1 MSNESISTNKLTIGY
16 RDPHSEV
23 RVQTDLTFSL
33 QTGEMVC
40 MLGPNGCGKST
51 LLRTLAG
58 LQPAIEGEFRIQNS
72 DVSIQ
77 NSDVRS
83 QTSKE
88 VALVLTERLSMDN
101 TTVHDVVAMGRYPYT
116 SFLGGL
122 TDEDERIIAESL
134 EKVGFKNSDV
144 RSQSSDV
151 RNQNSDVRSQSS
163 DVRSQSSD
171 VRSQSSDVRNQSS
184 DVAKTFFNAH
194 SDGEKQRILIAK
206 ALAQQTPIILLD
218 EPTAH
223 LDLPHR
229 ILVLRLLRQLA
240 HEQGKTVLI
249 STHELDLALALS
261 DRILLMTPGKGVQLD
276 TAENLRKSDAFTRAF
291 GMDIFHPLG
300 G

>member
-1 MSNESISTNKLTIGY
+1 MSNVSISTNKLCIGY
-16 RDPHSEV
+16 RTASGGEHI
-23 RVQTDLTFSL
+23 VQTDLSFSL
-33 QTGEMVC
+33 YAGEMVC

-58 LQPAIEGEFRIQNS
+58 LQPALSGEYS
-72 DVSIQ
+72 VMGYGLP
-77 NSDVRS
+77 V
-83 QTSKE
+83 TGSKCI
-88 VALVLTERLSMDN
+88 ALVLAERVSLEN

-122 TDEDERIIAESL
+122 TAADEAIIEEAL
-134 EKVGFKNSDV
+134 EAVGFEHSAV
-144 RSQSSDV
+144 SLQHS
-151 RNQNSDVRSQSS
+151 
-163 DVRSQSSD
+163 
-171 VRSQSSDVRNQSS
+171 
-184 DVAKTFFNAH
+184 AFNAH

-229 ILVLRLLRQLA
+229 ILILRLLRKLA

-261 DRILLMTPGKGVQLD
+261 DRILLMTPHQGIQLD
-276 TAENLRKSDAFTRAF
+276 TAEALKKADAFTSAF
-291 GMDIFHPLG
+291 GMDIFNPFG
-300 G
+300 

>member
-1 MSNESISTNKLTIGY
+1 MSNVSISTNSLTIGY
-16 RDPHSEV
+16 RTASGTEYP
-23 RVQTDLTFSL
+23 VQTDLKFSL
-33 QTGEMVC
+33 HTGEMLC
-40 MLGPNGCGKST
+40 MPGPNGCGKST

-58 LQPAIEGEFRIQNS
+58 LQPALSGEYKIQNS
-72 DVSIQ
+72 DRPEKS
-77 NSDVRS
+77 
-83 QTSKE
+83 

-122 TDEDERIIAESL
+122 SEQDERIIAASL
-134 EKVGFKNSDV
+134 EAVGFDLVALNSTL
-144 RSQSSDV
+144 SP
-151 RNQNSDVRSQSS
+151 
-163 DVRSQSSD
+163 
-171 VRSQSSDVRNQSS
+171 
-184 DVAKTFFNAH
+184 FNAH

-229 ILVLRLLRQLA
+229 ILILRLLRQLA

-261 DRILLMTPGKGVQLD
+261 DRILLMSPAGRGIQLD
-276 TAENLRKSDAFTRAF
+276 TSEALKKADAFTSAF
-291 GMDIFHPLG
+291 GMDIFSPLG
-300 G
+300 

>member
-1 MSNESISTNKLTIGY
+1 MSNVSISTNKLSIGY
-16 RDPHSEV
+16 RSQHSEV
-23 RVQTDLTFSL
+23 RIQTDLDFAL
-33 QTGEMVC
+33 QQGEMVC

-58 LQPAIEGEFRIQNS
+58 LQPALSGDFTHCNAK
-72 DVSIQ
+72 SI
-77 NSDVRS
+77 
-83 QTSKE
+83 
-88 VALVLTERLSMDN
+88 ALVLTERLSMDN

-122 TDEDERIIAESL
+122 TDEDEKIIAQAL
-134 EKVGFKNSDV
+134 QQVGFK
-144 RSQSSDV
+144 
-151 RNQNSDVRSQSS
+151 
-163 DVRSQSSD
+163 
-171 VRSQSSDVRNQSS
+171 
-184 DVAKTFFNAH
+184 DVAVSETMFNAH

-229 ILVLRLLRQLA
+229 ILILRLLRNLA

-261 DRILLMTPGKGVQLD
+261 DRILLMAPNNGGVLLD
-276 TAENLRKSDAFTRAF
+276 TAENLKKRTLSRPLSEW
-291 GMDIFHPLG
+291 IFLTP
-300 G
+300 

>member
-1 MSNESISTNKLTIGY
+1 MSNVSISTNKLAIGY
-16 RDPHSEV
+16 RFRTGASRPFGEAV
-23 RVQTDLTFSL
+23 VQHDLSFSL
-33 QTGEMVC
+33 YEGEMVC

-58 LQPAIEGEFRIQNS
+58 LQPALAGEFCLSAERS
-72 DVSIQ
+72 VSPKGGPYSVSEQ
-77 NSDVRS
+77 SERS
-83 QTSKE
+83 KAI
-88 VALVLTERLSMDN
+88 ALVLTERLSLEN

-122 TDEDERIIAESL
+122 TDEDEAIISQAL
-134 EKVGFKNSDV
+134 EQVGFAPSHQGEG
-144 RSQSSDV
+144 RGGATS
-151 RNQNSDVRSQSS
+151 
-163 DVRSQSSD
+163 
-171 VRSQSSDVRNQSS
+171 
-184 DVAKTFFNAH
+184 FFNAH

-240 HEQGKTVLI
+240 HEQGKTILI

-261 DRILLMTPGKGVQLD
+261 DRILLMSPKAQGVQLD
-276 TAENLRKSDAFTRAF
+276 TAENLKKADAFTSAF
-291 GMDIFHPLG
+291 GMNIFNPLG
-300 G
+300 

>member
-1 MSNESISTNKLTIGY
+1 MSNVSISTNSLTIGY
-16 RDPHSEV
+16 RIASGTEYP
-23 RVQTDLTFSL
+23 VQTDLNFSL
-33 QTGEMVC
+33 HTGEMVC

-58 LQPAIEGEFRIQNS
+58 LQPALSGEYKIQNTAS
-72 DVSIQ
+72 RPEKS
-77 NSDVRS
+77 
-83 QTSKE
+83 

-122 TDEDERIIAESL
+122 SEQDERIIAESL
-134 EKVGFKNSDV
+134 EAVGFDLVALNSTL
-144 RSQSSDV
+144 SP
-151 RNQNSDVRSQSS
+151 
-163 DVRSQSSD
+163 
-171 VRSQSSDVRNQSS
+171 
-184 DVAKTFFNAH
+184 FNAH

-229 ILVLRLLRQLA
+229 ILILRLLRQLA

-261 DRILLMTPGKGVQLD
+261 DRILLMSPAGRGIQLD
-276 TAENLRKSDAFTRAF
+276 TPETLKKADAFTSAF
-291 GMDIFHPLG
+291 GMDIFSPLG
-300 G
+300 

>member
-1 MSNESISTNKLTIGY
+1 
-16 RDPHSEV
+16 
-23 RVQTDLTFSL
+23 
-33 QTGEMVC
+33 

-72 DVSIQ
+72 EYRIQ
-77 NSDVRS
+77 NSDVRT
-83 QTSKE
+83 QKSKE

-122 TDEDERIIAESL
+122 TAEDERIIAESL
-134 EKVGFKNSDV
+134 EKVGFQSSDVRSQNSDFRSQKSDV

-151 RNQNSDVRSQSS
+151 RNQNSE
-163 DVRSQSSD
+163 
-171 VRSQSSDVRNQSS
+171 
-184 DVAKTFFNAH
+184 VAKTFFNAH

-276 TAENLRKSDAFTRAF
+276 TADALKQSDAFTRAF

>member
-1 MSNESISTNKLTIGY
+1 MSNVSISTNSLTIGY
-16 RDPHSEV
+16 RIASGTEFP
-23 RVQTDLTFSL
+23 VQTDLNFSL
-33 QTGEMVC
+33 LTGEMVC

-58 LQPAIEGEFRIQNS
+58 LQPALSGEYKIQNS
-72 DVSIQ
+72 DRPEKS
-77 NSDVRS
+77 
-83 QTSKE
+83 

-122 TDEDERIIAESL
+122 SEQDERIIAESL
-134 EKVGFKNSDV
+134 EAVGFDLLALNS
-144 RSQSSDV
+144 SHSP
-151 RNQNSDVRSQSS
+151 
-163 DVRSQSSD
+163 
-171 VRSQSSDVRNQSS
+171 
-184 DVAKTFFNAH
+184 FNAH

-229 ILVLRLLRQLA
+229 ILILRLLRQLA

-261 DRILLMTPGKGVQLD
+261 DRILLMSPAGRGIQLD
-276 TAENLRKSDAFTRAF
+276 TPEALKKADAFTSAF
-291 GMDIFHPLG
+291 GMDIFNPLG
-300 G
+300 

>member
-1 MSNESISTNKLTIGY
+1 MSNVSISTNSLTIGY
-16 RDPHSEV
+16 RIASGTEYP
-23 RVQTDLTFSL
+23 VQTDLNFSL
-33 QTGEMVC
+33 HTGEMVC

-58 LQPAIEGEFRIQNS
+58 LQPALSGEYKIQNS
-72 DVSIQ
+72 DRQEKS
-77 NSDVRS
+77 
-83 QTSKE
+83 

-122 TDEDERIIAESL
+122 SEQDERIIAASL
-134 EKVGFKNSDV
+134 EAVGFDLVALNSTL
-144 RSQSSDV
+144 SP
-151 RNQNSDVRSQSS
+151 
-163 DVRSQSSD
+163 
-171 VRSQSSDVRNQSS
+171 
-184 DVAKTFFNAH
+184 FNAH

-229 ILVLRLLRQLA
+229 ILILRLLRQLA

-261 DRILLMTPGKGVQLD
+261 DRILLMSPAGRGIQLD
-276 TAENLRKSDAFTRAF
+276 TPEALKKADAFTSAF
-291 GMDIFHPLG
+291 GMDIFSPLG
-300 G
+300 